1 MDIIFSMTNYYL
13 KLISILYQWTPLHVV
28 ASKAH
33 DYTVKG
39 LVKKGANVN
48 IRDTNGVGQTML
60 VNYSRLSL
68 IIWGWMPV
76 LNILTCPC
84 HFHIPWDGTTRYI
97 HNRLYQILMI
107 HLILIYLPFILI
119 FGCSMC
125 LTAQTNNYA
134 LLVRSGYAIIKIS
147 GLSISLFH

>member
-60 VNYSRLSL
+60 VNYSR
-68 IIWGWMPV
+68 
-76 LNILTCPC
+76 
-84 HFHIPWDGTTRYI
+84 
-97 HNRLYQILMI
+97 
-107 HLILIYLPFILI
+107 
-119 FGCSMC
+119 
-125 LTAQTNNYA
+125 
-134 LLVRSGYAIIKIS
+134 
-147 GLSISLFH
+147 